1 MLGLRAQT
9 NYKTFMEGIDSK
21 TSKYSQI
28 AQTILNYAELGFQE
42 KKSSSLLQK
51 TLADE
56 GFTVKKGV
64 AGIPTAFSA
73 TFGTDGPVI
82 AILGEYDA
90 LPGLSQKMSLTKYQT
105 TQEQVTDA
113 GIIYLEQHQ
122 QLQQLPLKII
132 WRKPEN

>member
-1 MLGLRAQT
+1 MKNINLILCGFLMLGLRAQT

-105 TQEQVTDA
+105 TQEQVTDNSRD
-113 GIIYLEQHQ
+113 
-122 QLQQLPLKII
+122 QLYIM
-132 WRKPEN
+132 